1 MDTIR
6 REYVSLWSWAAERQ
20 ERGQIAA
27 MLETVS
33 ALADTGRPNDSLASI
48 ADTLSAPDAA
58 ALDELTLDNGR
69 AA

>member
-20 ERGQIAA
+20 HFRQIA
-27 MLETVS
+27 T
-33 ALADTGRPNDSLASI
+33 
-48 ADTLSAPDAA
+48 
-58 ALDELTLDNGR
+58 TLDTVRALSGAQVPDEPPASVEDLVAGADASAIDDLSIDGGR